1 MLRSVELGHGGVRSC
16 RVVDQIIR
24 GQYQPLEKLGSGGMG
39 DVIKAKDLKLN
50 RIVALKFLRV
60 EQSDPSRRQRFI
72 QEAQA
77 ASALNHP
84 NIITIHDII
93 SEDGAEIMVMEMVL
107 GKSLDA
113 IIPRGGLRVSQI
125 IKYAAQVADAL
136 AAAHGAGII
145 HRDLKPGNIMVTE
158 RDHVKLLDFG
168 LAKLAPG
175 TFGDEPDATNM
186 TPLTVQGTIVG
197 TLCYM
202 SPEQAQGLPSDA
214 RSDIFSFGAVLY
226 EMATGLRAFTG
237 ANSISTLTSV
247 LRDDPRRVLEITP
260 DVPEVLSDVI
270 HRCLQKDP
278 DARFQTIAEVR
289 DALIRLRQLAESG
302 VLFVQSPQA
311 SGIFTQSAS
320 SAGVDAPTV
329 AMASPIIAAA
339 KAAPATAPAPAPPPA
354 ARAATA
360 PGANRTAML
369 AVAGVAVLALGAAA
383 WWFTTQSNAPAA
395 PPPDLVAAASPTPS
409 AAPEPAPT
417 DTAVPTAS
425 PTPAAGPGSSA
436 GAGAAKGNVKAAAP
450 ATSPAKP
457 TPAPAATAAPS
468 GRAAAPVE
476 TVVLLVTVPDALPVA
491 LELLSEVMVGATA
504 GTPLQFAVANDVTVG
519 GERVIAKGATAKGQ
533 ILAVDK
539 KKVTIRMLTVDALD
553 GTKLNLRAT
562 AGAAGDSKRT
572 METPG
577 QKSTTVILS
586 TGTSTIGYLSGQQSV
601 RLRK

>member
-1 MLRSVELGHGGVRSC
+1 
-16 RVVDQIIR
+16 
-24 GQYQPLEKLGSGGMG
+24 MG

-93 SEDGAEIMVMEMVL
+93 SEDGAEIMVMEMVS

-113 IIPRGGLRVSQI
+113 IIPRGGLRVGAI

-136 AAAHGAGII
+136 AAAHAAGII
-145 HRDLKPGNIMVTE
+145 HRDLKPGNIMVTD

-175 TFGDEPDATNM
+175 TFGDDPDATNM

-226 EMATGLRAFTG
+226 EMATGNRAFTG
-237 ANSISTLTSV
+237 SNSISTLTSV
-247 LRDDPRRVLEITP
+247 LRDEPRRVLEITP
-260 DVPEVLSDVI
+260 DVPEVLSEVI
-270 HRCLQKDP
+270 HRCLKKDP

-311 SGIFTQSAS
+311 SGIFTPAASA
-320 SAGVDAPTV
+320 AGVDAPTV
-329 AMASPIIAAA
+329 AMASPIITPA
-339 KAAPATAPAPAPPPA
+339 KPPAAPSAPPSPAPPVA
-354 ARAATA
+354 ASPSTASRAAA
-360 PGANRTAML
+360 PGSSRAGWLTLAAL
-369 AVAGVAVLALGAAA
+369 AVLGLGAAG
-383 WWFTTQSNAPAA
+383 WWFATRPNSTTTPQPELVAANPAA
-395 PPPDLVAAASPTPS
+395 P
-409 AAPEPAPT
+409 
-417 DTAVPTAS
+417 
-425 PTPAAGPGSSA
+425 
-436 GAGAAKGNVKAAAP
+436 
-450 ATSPAKP
+450 SPAP
-457 TPAPAATAAPS
+457 TPAPAEAAVPTPPPATPTATPIPIEAGAAAKGATKAAPTATAKPTPQPTATAAPRS
-468 GRAAAPVE
+468 RGATASPVE
-476 TVVLLVTVPDALPVA
+476 TVVLLVTVPDALPVS
-491 LELLSEVMVGATA
+491 LELQSEVMVGATP
-504 GTPLQFAVANDVTVG
+504 GTTLQFAVANDVTVG
-519 GERVIAKGATAKGQ
+519 GERVVGKGALATGQ
-533 ILAVDK
+533 VLSVDK
-539 KKVTIRMLTVDALD
+539 KKVTIRLLTVDALD
-553 GTKLNLRAT
+553 GTKLNIRAT
-562 AGAAGDSKRT
+562 AGVSADSKRT
-572 METPG
+572 IETPG

-586 TGTSTIGYLSGQQSV
+586 PGTSTVGYLSGQQSV